1 MVPRL
6 GGRGA
11 SGVVGVCAV
20 MSTAKMIK
28 HVIIN
33 IFLTFIFYVFN
44 DLILMINDKK
54 TICFFMFD
62 ESFVIHDF

>member
-1 MVPRL
+1 
-6 GGRGA
+6 
-11 SGVVGVCAV
+11 